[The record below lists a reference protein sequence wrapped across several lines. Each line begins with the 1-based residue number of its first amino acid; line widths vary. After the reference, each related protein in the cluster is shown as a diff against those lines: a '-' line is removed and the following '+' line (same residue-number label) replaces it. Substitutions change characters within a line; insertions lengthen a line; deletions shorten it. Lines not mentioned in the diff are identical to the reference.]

1 MLKNLLLIMLFTISF
16 TSADGQRAFVD
27 EDVDYEEIGVCEPQN
42 ENQVLRLKLQVFE
55 LKEQISEL
63 QKVLKER
70 SGDKELQR
78 VKAIKKLKRELRAS
92 REVSLDIDYR

>member
-27 EDVDYEEIGVCEPQN
+27 EDVDYEEIGVCELQN

>member
-1 MLKNLLLIMLFTISF
+1 MLFTISF

-27 EDVDYEEIGVCEPQN
+27 EDVDYEEIGVCELQN

>member
-1 MLKNLLLIMLFTISF
+1 MLFTISF
-16 TSADGQRAFVD
+16 ISADGQKDFSN
-27 EDVDYEEIGVCEPQN
+27 ENVDYEEIGVCELQN
-42 ENQVLRLKLQVFE
+42 ENQVLKLKLQVFE

-63 QKVLKER
+63 QKILKEQ